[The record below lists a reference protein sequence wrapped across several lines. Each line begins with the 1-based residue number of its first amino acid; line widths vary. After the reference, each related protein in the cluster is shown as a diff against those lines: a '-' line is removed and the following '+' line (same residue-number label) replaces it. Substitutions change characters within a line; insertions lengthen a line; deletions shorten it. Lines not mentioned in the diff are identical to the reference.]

1 MNSVL
6 LVDDGGLFR
15 EAREAIRRRT
25 PCRLLTASSG
35 PEALAVARQE
45 KPDVVFVDA
54 ELSGMSG
61 VDVCRVL
68 KADPRLA
75 RTPVVLV
82 TDEDGTDVRRAAPD
96 GVLPRDFDDAA
107 FLGTLRRYL
116 RLFPRSNE
124 RSPVQWPVR
133 FWRDGAEYS
142 GSIRDLSRGGFFVRT
157 SEPLPV
163 GARIEVS
170 FEIPGESAEKNV
182 VAEAIVVRVAPEPDR
197 GVGCRF
203 FRLTE
208 GSRAHLEECL
218 KLLSLAE
225 TPNEVPGP

>member
-1 MNSVL
+1 VNSVL
-6 LVDDGGLFR
+6 LVDDSGLFR
-15 EAREAIRRRT
+15 QVGEAVRRRT

-35 PEALAVARQE
+35 SDALAVARAE

-68 KADPRLA
+68 KADPRFA

-96 GVLPRDFDDAA
+96 GILGRDFDDAA
-107 FLGTLRRYL
+107 FFGTLRRFL

-124 RSPVQWPVR
+124 RSAVQWPVM
-133 FWRDGAEYS
+133 FWRDGAEHS

-157 SEPLPV
+157 TEDLPV
-163 GARIEVS
+163 GARIEVA
-170 FEIPGESAEKNV
+170 FAMPGESAEKTV

-208 GSRAHLEECL
+208 GARSHLEECL

-225 TPNEVPGP
+225 TPEAIP